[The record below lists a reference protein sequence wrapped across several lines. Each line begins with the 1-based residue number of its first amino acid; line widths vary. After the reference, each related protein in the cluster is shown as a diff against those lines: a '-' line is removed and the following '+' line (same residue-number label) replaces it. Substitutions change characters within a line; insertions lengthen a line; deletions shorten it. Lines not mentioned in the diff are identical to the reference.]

1 MKANEGWWGNVGQH
15 GVLGWEEK
23 NVSFFK
29 TMGGDGLLK
38 SPLGNDV
45 SMQRKMLK
53 DIGALNRKDKK

>member
-1 MKANEGWWGNVGQH
+1 
-15 GVLGWEEK
+15 VLGWEEK

-53 DIGALNRKDKK
+53 DIGALN

>member
-1 MKANEGWWGNVGQH
+1 MVGQH

-23 NVSFFK
+23 KCFFLQ

-45 SMQRKMLK
+45 LMQRKMLK
-53 DIGALNRKDKK
+53 DIGVLN